1 MTSLLLVGV
10 ASTLAVFAIMVKARA
25 GKRKKVEKGEKAEI
39 VKRLLALSERENM
52 AITPTVRSRVQLSA
66 QRTRPGKI
74 HQEPTGM
81 TSRPI

>member
-52 AITPTVRSRVQLSA
+52 AITPPVRSRVQPSA
-66 QRTRPGKI
+66 QRTRTGKI
-74 HQEPTGM
+74 HQKPTGM

>member
-10 ASTLAVFAIMVKARA
+10 ASTLAVFAILVKARA
-25 GKRKKVEKGEKAEI
+25 RKRKKVEKGEKAEI
-39 VKRLLALSERENM
+39 VKRLLALSERENT

-66 QRTRPGKI
+66 QGTRPGKI
-74 HQEPTGM
+74 HQKPTGM

>member
-1 MTSLLLVGV
+1 MTSLLLVGA
-10 ASTLAVFAIMVKARA
+10 ASTLAVFAIMVKARV
-25 GKRKKVEKGEKAEI
+25 GKPKKVEKGEKAEI

-66 QRTRPGKI
+66 PGTRPDKI
-74 HQEPTGM
+74 HQKPTRM

>member
-10 ASTLAVFAIMVKARA
+10 ASTLAVFAIMVKSLA
-25 GKRKKVEKGEKAEI
+25 GKPKKLEKGEKAEI

-52 AITPTVRSRVQLSA
+52 AITPTVRSREQLSG
-66 QRTRPGKI
+66 QGTRPGKI
-74 HQEPTGM
+74 PQKPTRM